1 MRERPVSAVPRMVL
15 ATLAAALAGQIAIRA
30 SHPARAPRAEELASP
45 PAAAV
50 LRLAS
55 FGEPIALAKLLMLH
69 LQAADYRAGDPVPYR
84 DLDYGRV
91 EAWLDRILEL
101 DPAGQYPLLA
111 ASRIY
116 AEVPDPAKS
125 RRMLDFVRRQFLADP
140 DRRWPWLAHAT
151 IVAKHRLHDLPLAL
165 SLAETLERNVDPRSA
180 PAWAR
185 HMRAFVLEDMNELE
199 AARAVIGGYIDSGR
213 LQDAQERRLLERHLQ
228 EIEARLAGGRPTR

>member
-1 MRERPVSAVPRMVL
+1 MRERPVSAVPRVVL
-15 ATLAAALAGQIAIRA
+15 ATLTAALAGQVAIRA
-30 SHPARAPRAEELASP
+30 SHPAGALHAEDLASP
-45 PAAAV
+45 PAPQV
-50 LRLAS
+50 LRLVS
-55 FGEPIALAKLLMLH
+55 FGEPITLAKLLMLH

-84 DLDYGRV
+84 DLDYARV
-91 EAWLDRILEL
+91 EAWLERILEL

-125 RRMLDFVRRQFLADP
+125 RRMIEFVRRQFLADP

-151 IVAKHRLHDLPLAL
+151 IIAKHRLHDLPLAL
-165 SLAETLERNVDPRSA
+165 DLAETLERNVDPQAA

-185 HMRAFVLEDMNELE
+185 HMRAFILEDMNELE

-213 LQDAQERRLLERHLQ
+213 LQDPRERRLLERHLQ
-228 EIEARLAGGRPTR
+228 EIEARVSGRKPAR

>member
-1 MRERPVSAVPRMVL
+1 MRERPLSAVPRVVL

-30 SHPARAPRAEELASP
+30 SHPAGPQHAEQLASP
-45 PAAAV
+45 PAPAV

-69 LQAADYRAGDPVPYR
+69 LQAADYRAGDPVRYR
-84 DLDYGRV
+84 DLDYVRV
-91 EAWLDRILEL
+91 EAWLERILEL

-116 AEVPDPAKS
+116 AEVPDPARS
-125 RRMLDFVRRQFLADP
+125 RRMIEFVRRQFLADP

-165 SLAETLERNVDPRSA
+165 ELAETLERNVHPQAA

-185 HMRAFVLEDMNELE
+185 HMRAFILEDMDELE

-213 LQDAQERRLLERHLQ
+213 LQDPQERRLLERHLQ
-228 EIEARLAGGRPTR
+228 EIEARVAGRKPAR